1 MSIEDLGNLG
11 EFIASIAVLVSLA
24 YLAVQVRLNTSQL
37 RANEK
42 ALLRSENNEVM
53 QGYSALRG
61 HVMTDP
67 SLAGIL
73 VRARSDYASLESEEV
88 ERLNAHTLEILWIN
102 YHLWSRVRDGI
113 FEPERWERV
122 RPIVVQLVQAPGG
135 HDLWTR
141 TQFLFDHTFVED
153 VEREFGSDR

>member
-67 SLAGIL
+67 SLASIL
-73 VRARSDYASLESEEV
+73 VRARSDYASLEPEEV
-88 ERLNAHTLEILWIN
+88 ERLDAHTSEILWIN

-122 RPIVVQLVQAPGG
+122 RPVVVQLVQAPGG
-135 HDLWTR
+135 RGLWTR
-141 TQFLFDHTFVED
+141 TQFLFDRAFVED
-153 VEREFGSDR
+153 IEREFGVDR